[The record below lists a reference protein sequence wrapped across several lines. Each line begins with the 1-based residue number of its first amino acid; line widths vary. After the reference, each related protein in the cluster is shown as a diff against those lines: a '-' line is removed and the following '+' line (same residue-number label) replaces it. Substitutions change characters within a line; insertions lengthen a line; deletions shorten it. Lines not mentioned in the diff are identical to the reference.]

1 MAYSVLVLS
10 IIEQYILLL
19 DGLRY
24 QCMRRLYYSLPGW
37 VLTVVVSLAILYL
50 TLVPRPLPD
59 VDLPLF
65 PGVDKLV
72 HAIMFGGL
80 AGAVVLDWSRW
91 RGRVSLSVGCLV
103 VAALVSTFAGGIIEL
118 LQLMM
123 ALGRGCELWDFV
135 ADGAGAFLGAWVARP
150 VARWLM
156 A

>member
-1 MAYSVLVLS
+1 MGWD
-10 IIEQYILLL
+10 ILLP

-24 QCMRRLYYSLPGW
+24 QSMRRLYCSLPDW
-37 VLTVVVSLAILYL
+37 ALTVVVSLAILYL

-59 VDLPLF
+59 VDIPLF

-91 RGRVSLSVGCLV
+91 RGMVSLSVRSIV
-103 VAALVSTFAGGIIEL
+103 VAALVSTLAGGLIEL
-118 LQLMM
+118 LQLVM
-123 ALGRGCELWDFV
+123 AMGRGCELWDFV
-135 ADGAGAFLGAWVARP
+135 ADGVGAIIGAWVARP

-156 A
+156 S